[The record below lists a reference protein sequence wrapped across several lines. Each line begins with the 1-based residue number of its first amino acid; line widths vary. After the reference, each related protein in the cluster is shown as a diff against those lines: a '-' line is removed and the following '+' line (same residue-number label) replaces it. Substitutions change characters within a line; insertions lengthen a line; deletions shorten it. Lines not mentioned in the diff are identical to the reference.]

1 MTINV
6 GGFNVNN
13 DGRKLMV
20 LETRKGP
27 KGPGTRRERDREK
40 GRR

>member
-20 LETRKGP
+20 LEAHEGP
-27 KGPGTRRERDREK
+27 KGPGAKERERE
-40 GRR
+40 